1 MIHANESAA
10 HQKTIVETRFVYED
24 LCSRFE
30 AAIGRL
36 DAPAIR
42 RMKATSAPWGEI
54 EATIRAMAGGSG
66 LMRFAVFD
74 QGAVASLA
82 GSRIC
87 CRLYLVG
94 NPVIAS
100 RIVRID
106 ERGALY
112 VPFRV
117 TVYASPPEAG
127 ATIAFDRPSSLLAGL
142 RRPELVE
149 IGALL
154 DREIDNAVLKATTVD
169 VSAIEDGG

>member
-1 MIHANESAA
+1 MVHANESAV
-10 HQKTIVETRFVYED
+10 HQKTIVETQFIYEE

-36 DAPAIR
+36 DAAGIR
-42 RMKATSAPWGEI
+42 KMEAAGAPWREI
-54 EATIRAMAGGSG
+54 EAAIGEMAGESG
-66 LMRFAVFD
+66 LMQFAEFD

-82 GSRIC
+82 GGRIC

-94 NPVIAS
+94 NPVVAA

-117 TVYASPPEAG
+117 TVYASPSGEA
-127 ATIAFDRPSSLLAGL
+127 AAIAFDRPSSLLAGL
-142 RRPELVE
+142 NRPELDE

-154 DREIDNAVLKATTVD
+154 DRKIDNAVLKAAAP
-169 VSAIEDGG
+169 VS